1 MSVRKIFCR
10 KGFNN
15 FITDIITKFQVTRT
29 EVMDAIAYFGD
40 FRSKVYAYFIV
51 RAYQQKK
58 GLRVERMN
66 ESVVNRWF
74 PSTGKYASS

>member
-15 FITDIITKFQVTRT
+15 FITDIITKFEVTRT

-40 FRSKVYAYFIV
+40 FRAKVHAYFIV
-51 RAYQQKK
+51 RAYQEKN

-74 PSTGKYASS
+74 PSTGNCSS